1 MDAGNKDNLL
11 IMRREILRRRVEHQ
25 FRRVVK
31 CLSKADIVLHK
42 WQVEG
47 VRWMLNREQDF
58 RCRGG
63 FLFDDMGLGKTLET
77 ISVMIG
83 NRVNKTLLIVP
94 APLINQWKDAI
105 MKVLPNVPI
114 LLHHG
119 SCRLTSTL
127 ELSKLDRLIVLTSY
141 DLTYG
146 RGLNISTILHGIEWD
161 RLICDECHLLRNEK
175 CKRSIGIKKLTATIR
190 WGLTGT
196 PVHNGERDFVNLF
209 RWYGYRYDY
218 IYKNLKRFTD
228 EYTLRR
234 TKSMY
239 SDSLK
244 IPGLDVK
251 IHELDFDS
259 DEEREFY
266 RRVKG
271 EVTKEFLRLKSMR
284 FNMKAI
290 FELLLRLRQT
300 CIYPQLVING
310 YNKKYQ
316 TNIERWSGSVTKI
329 QKLADMIQKQDGNEK
344 TLVFSYFKDEMRLI
358 REYLSKLGFNA
369 IIIDGSVSI
378 SERANII
385 RDSCITKLEN
395 HLLFSGKNGLPVLP
409 KHLIDNILGF
419 TRPIDVLILQINAGS
434 TGLNLQM
441 FNHIYFTSPCWNP
454 AIEDQAICRAYRL
467 GQQKKVFVHKLVMKD
482 KKDEEFKTIEER
494 ILNIQNKKRKVMCEI
509 LNDEELLNNGVI
521 SNPKLG
527 QNNLTVEDFIDMFS

>member
-1 MDAGNKDNLL
+1 MDKTTKSDLVDLRAL
-11 IMRREILRRRVEHQ
+11 IIKRSTDHQ

-31 CLSKADIVLHK
+31 CLSKVGVVLHK

-47 VRWMLNREQDF
+47 VRWMLNREQDL

-77 ISVMIG
+77 ICVIIG
-83 NRVNKTLLIVP
+83 NRVKKTLLIVP
-94 APLINQWKDAI
+94 APVLNQWKDAI
-105 MKVLPNVPI
+105 MKLLPNVP
-114 LLHHG
+114 LLFHHG
-119 SCRLTSTL
+119 KDRLTSTW
-127 ELSKLDRLIVLTSY
+127 ELRELDRFIVLTSY

-146 RGLNISTILHGIEWD
+146 RGLKESTILHRIDWD
-161 RLICDECHLLRNEK
+161 RIICDECHLLRNDK
-175 CKRSIGIKKLTATIR
+175 CKRSIGIKQLHSRIR

-196 PVHNGERDFVNLF
+196 PIHNGERDFVNLF
-209 RWYGYRYDY
+209 RWYGYSYEY
-218 IYKNLKRFTD
+218 IYKNLEKFRE

-244 IPGLDVK
+244 IPSLDVK

-259 DEEREFY
+259 AEEREFY

-271 EVTKEFLRLKSMR
+271 EVTKEFERLKNMR

-290 FELLLRLRQT
+290 FELLLRMRQT
-300 CIYPQLVING
+300 CIYPQLVINA

-316 TNIERWSGSVTKI
+316 TNIDKWSGSVTKI

-344 TLVFSYFKDEMRLI
+344 TIVFSYFKDEMKLI
-358 REYLSKLGFNA
+358 KKYLSKLGFNA
-369 IIIDGSVSI
+369 VIIDGSVSI
-378 SERANII
+378 SERAKII
-385 RDSCITKLEN
+385 RDSSITKFESQ
-395 HLLFSGKNGLPVLP
+395 LLFSGKNGLPTLP
-409 KHLIDNILGF
+409 KHLINNVMSF
-419 TRPIDVLILQINAGS
+419 TNQVDVLILQINAGS

-467 GQQKKVFVHKLVMKD
+467 GQEKKVSVHKLVMKD

-521 SNPKLG
+521 TNPKLG
-527 QNNLTVEDFIDMFS
+527 QNNLNIEDFIYMFS